1 LRFCE
6 AERRRFSHRNS
17 KENCMDQDTQ
27 ETAAQ
32 RAEKAWNDSPELRA
46 YYGNDKLAWLNQN
59 AKNSQF
65 FPTNPD
71 QPEVRA

>member
-1 LRFCE
+1 
-6 AERRRFSHRNS
+6 
-17 KENCMDQDTQ
+17 MDQDTQ